1 MNRLCVLALCLACLC
16 HASLSYADSLVITYR
31 SGKTQTIPLDD
42 TCSSI
47 ASQKYLPDSI
57 PTATNAPAATEPS
70 TTPAVLGQPEGPVPT
85 AKPGA
90 QKSGFHFKW
99 AEPVPAQ

>member
-1 MNRLCVLALCLACLC
+1 MTCLS

-31 SGKTQTIPLDD
+31 SGKTQTILLDD
-42 TCSSI
+42 RSSSI
-47 ASQKYLPDSI
+47 ASQKYLSDGT
-57 PTATNAPAATEPS
+57 PTASNTPAMTEPH
-70 TTPAVLGQPEGPVPT
+70 TPPAVQGRPEGAEPA
-85 AKPGA
+85 AKPGV